1 MSISLCIWSNV
12 RPVSLSLPIVDLR
25 DVLIC
30 LRALKDLSD
39 EQDVT
44 GKVQSKRRRMP
55 MLA

>member
-1 MSISLCIWSNV
+1 MSISLCIWSSV
-12 RPVSLSLPIVDLR
+12 RPVSLSLPLVDLR
-25 DVLIC
+25 DVLIH

-44 GKVQSKRRRMP
+44 GKVQSKCRRMP